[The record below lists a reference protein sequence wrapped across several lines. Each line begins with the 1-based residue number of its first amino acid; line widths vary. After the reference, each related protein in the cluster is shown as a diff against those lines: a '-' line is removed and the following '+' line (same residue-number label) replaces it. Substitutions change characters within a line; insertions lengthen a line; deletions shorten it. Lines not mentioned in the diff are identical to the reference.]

1 MNTLAPQILLV
12 EDTPDISLWLGTAL
26 RQGGMAVS
34 FATDGVQADRCLQA
48 GHGFDAVLLDL
59 QLPGRDGL
67 SVLQALRERG
77 DAVPVLIL
85 TARASV
91 PDRVLGLNMGADDYL
106 PKPFDLS
113 ELEARLQAL
122 LRRPGRVKTAVLR
135 CGPLALDLESG
146 AVQLHGQPF
155 PLTKRETA
163 ALRVLLE
170 SPRLRVRQRGV
181 FALEVEAPA
190 LVLFAGPG
198 GADVFAQAF
207 DLFDQ
212 VADGV
217 GDFPPGPEDA
227 GKGAEGGDS
236 GEAGLG
242 LAGSAGNATPIR
254 HSLHLPDPDPG
265 RLHVDEQHD
274 ADARRKQLVLDPQR
288 EPQGRTHHA
297 KGADACESDN
307 L

>member
-1 MNTLAPQILLV
+1 MNTLKPRILLV

-34 FATDGVQADRCLQA
+34 FATDGLQADQCLQP

-113 ELEARLQAL
+113 ELEARLQVL
-122 LRRPGRVKTAVLR
+122 LRRHGRVKPVVLR
-135 CGPLALDLESG
+135 CGPLEMQVDSG
-146 AVQLHGQPF
+146 AVQLHGQPLA
-155 PLTKRETA
+155 LTKREAA

-170 SPRLRVRQRGV
+170 SPQRTVSKEQLHAEVFADEATGLEAVEVLIYRLRKKFESALASPAEQPEVTITTFRGMGYM
-181 FALEVEAPA
+181 LTLPA
-190 LVLFAGPG
+190 G
-198 GADVFAQAF
+198 QA
-207 DLFDQ
+207 
-212 VADGV
+212 V
-217 GDFPPGPEDA
+217 
-227 GKGAEGGDS
+227 
-236 GEAGLG
+236 
-242 LAGSAGNATPIR
+242 
-254 HSLHLPDPDPG
+254 
-265 RLHVDEQHD
+265 
-274 ADARRKQLVLDPQR
+274 
-288 EPQGRTHHA
+288 
-297 KGADACESDN
+297 
-307 L
+307 

>member
-1 MNTLAPQILLV
+1 MTHSDAGRASKLSITCHFFSVNTLKPQILLV

-34 FATDGVQADRCLQA
+34 FATDGLQADRCLQP

-77 DAVPVLIL
+77 DAVPVLVL

-122 LRRPGRVKTAVLR
+122 LRRPGRVKTALLR
-135 CGPLALDLESG
+135 CGPLTLDLESG
-146 AVQLHGQPF
+146 AVQLQGQPF

-170 SPRLRVRQRGV
+170 SPQRTVSKEQLHAEVFADEATGLDAVEVLIYRLRKKLEAVPGVASGQAEIAITTFRGMGYM
-181 FALEVEAPA
+181 LTLPA
-190 LVLFAGPG
+190 AWP
-198 GADVFAQAF
+198 
-207 DLFDQ
+207 
-212 VADGV
+212 
-217 GDFPPGPEDA
+217 
-227 GKGAEGGDS
+227 
-236 GEAGLG
+236 
-242 LAGSAGNATPIR
+242 
-254 HSLHLPDPDPG
+254 H
-265 RLHVDEQHD
+265 
-274 ADARRKQLVLDPQR
+274 
-288 EPQGRTHHA
+288 
-297 KGADACESDN
+297 
-307 L
+307 